1 MRKVFSVGVKMQ
13 KKYHTKI
20 SREIEQYIKEQS
32 EKSFCASEVYS
43 YMTNQKIPVNLA
55 TIYRNLDRL
64 TEQNILIKFKTANSD
79 SYMYRAVKETG
90 NCHTHLHMRCKVCGR
105 IIHLEEHYSDEIIDY
120 LKKKYGF
127 ELECDNSFFSG
138 ICINCKDMEE

>member
-1 MRKVFSVGVKMQ
+1 MQ

-20 SREIEQYIKEQS
+20 SQVMEQYIKEQA

-43 YMTNQKIPVNLA
+43 YMKNQEIPVNLA

-64 TEQNILIKFKTANSD
+64 TERNILIKFKTANSD
-79 SYMYRAVKETG
+79 SYMYRIARETS
-90 NCHTHLHMRCKVCGR
+90 NCHEHLHMQCKICGR
-105 IIHLEEHYSDEIIDY
+105 IIHLEESFSEEIIHY
-120 LKKKYGF
+120 LVEHYGF

-138 ICINCKDMEE
+138 ICEKCKE